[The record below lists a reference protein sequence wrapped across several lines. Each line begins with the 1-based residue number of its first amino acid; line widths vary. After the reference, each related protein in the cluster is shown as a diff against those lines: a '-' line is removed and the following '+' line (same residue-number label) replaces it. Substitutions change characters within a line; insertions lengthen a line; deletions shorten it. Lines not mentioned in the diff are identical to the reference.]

1 MAIFGKSKNFK
12 QEYCCSI
19 IKVDNI
25 TPIPDS
31 DFLGIVNVAGLSIVV
46 RKDQV
51 HVGDI
56 VFYASNETQ
65 LADKFLKANN
75 LYQKYE
81 LNSNANEV
89 YKLLQEGKTDEAK
102 NKCGFFN

>member
-25 TPIPDS
+25 TSISDS
-31 DFLGIVNVAGLSIVV
+31 DFLGIVNVAGFSIVV

-75 LYQKYE
+75 LYQKY
-81 LNSNANEV
+81 
-89 YKLLQEGKTDEAK
+89 
-102 NKCGFFN
+102 